1 MFDAGGFDASALS
14 GFDAGA
20 ICLDTSA
27 GTPDNNCP
35 SQSAMGFNLTG
46 CCTASGFCGLDLSL
60 AGLGC
65 NSLSALASMA
75 PAGSLGDSGLGG
87 PPQACGGPS
96 EDSGPA
102 EASAPPDAGDAGDAG
117 VP

>member
-1 MFDAGGFDASALS
+1 MFDAGGFDASGFA